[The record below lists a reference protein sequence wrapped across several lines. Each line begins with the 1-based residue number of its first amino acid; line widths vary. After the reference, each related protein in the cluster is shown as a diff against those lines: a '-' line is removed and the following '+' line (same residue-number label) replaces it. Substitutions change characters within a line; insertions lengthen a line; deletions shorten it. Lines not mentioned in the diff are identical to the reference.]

1 MKKLFVLLVMTMCG
15 LMTAFGQLKVTNNF
29 GQDLNI
35 TVGGQKNLVSYKGV
49 KTFKIS
55 GRTVWLECQSLDGK
69 IKFSVSKDVSR
80 RGLVS
85 VEPGDFSPQALNKSA
100 ETVITSTSLPSQSM
114 GSTGSLAA
122 ILKGTNKTNTNV
134 TSPPAQVPNNAIN
147 IVSVTAVA
155 VGERIAF
162 VYKGSDRFKIFSEIG
177 RGLEFKGGDSLNA
190 EDNAKNRYVLNVPR
204 NQDLIIGLGIKEGEN
219 QAIWRYAEIRKRVN
233 SWDTACYIYQKD
245 IKKMSTSENKSLR
258 IRLIAQEYKIFFEP
272 DAGEPISIG
281 YRETSRSIDVP
292 VGQFYIRVS
301 YTDPRGMFHKTVFVP
316 KHVTKKDKYLDITKN
331 DLDNA
336 VQLNW

>member
-1 MKKLFVLLVMTMCG
+1 MKKLFVLLVLTMCG

-35 TVGGQKNLVSYKGV
+35 TVGGQKNLVNYKGI

-69 IKFSVSKDVSR
+69 IKFSISKEVSR

-85 VEPGDFSPQALNKSA
+85 VEPGDFSPQAPNKSA
-100 ETVITSTSLPSQSM
+100 ETVTTNVLPSQST
-114 GSTGSLAA
+114 GGTGSLAA
-122 ILKGTNKTNTNV
+122 ILKGTNKTNVAVT
-134 TSPPAQVPNNAIN
+134 TSPTPVPNNAVN
-147 IVSVTAVA
+147 IVLSTAVSA
-155 VGERIAF
+155 GERIAF

-272 DAGEPISIG
+272 DSGEPISIG

-301 YTDPRGMFHKTVFVP
+301 YTDPRGMFHRTVFVP
-316 KHVTKKDKYLDITKN
+316 KHVTKKDRYLDITKN
-331 DLDNA
+331 DLDNS